1 MEKIVKIM
9 VFAGIA
15 AVVAGCAGKSGD
27 KAAVPGAAAVV
38 PSVEVVTAVSRDV
51 PQESSYSASVEA
63 YATNNIVS
71 QSAGR
76 IRKINVE
83 VGDYV
88 TKGQVVA
95 EMDRLQLEQT
105 RLQLQNDSTEL
116 ARIRSLYEEGGV
128 AKSDLEAMELGYNV
142 RRSTYA
148 NLLENTVLRAPIT
161 GYITARNYDV
171 NDMYAMSMPIFTV
184 QQVVPV
190 KLKVGISESEYSKV
204 HKGDKVSLTV
214 DALPGRSFTGRIE
227 RIYPTIDAATHTF
240 LAEVVVGNSDRL
252 LRPGMFA
259 RVVVCF
265 GSLHNVII
273 PDTAVVKMEGTGQ
286 KYVYILNADNTVSF
300 VPVTLGRHIGNEYEV
315 TEGIASGA
323 NVVAK
328 GQASLKDGIAVNV
341 L

>member
-1 MEKIVKIM
+1 MKQIVKIM

-15 AVVAGCAGKSGD
+15 AVAAGCAGKGG
-27 KAAVPGAAAVV
+27 KKVEGPAEEIV
-38 PSVEVVTAVSRDV
+38 PSVTVIAATSRAV
-51 PQESSYSASVEA
+51 PQENSYSATIEA
-63 YATNNIVS
+63 NATNNIVS

-88 TKGQVVA
+88 SKGQIVA
-95 EMDRLQLEQT
+95 EMDRLQLDQV
-105 RLQLQNDSTEL
+105 RLQFKNDSIEL

-128 AKSDLEAMELGYNV
+128 SKSDLEAMELGYNV
-142 RRSTYA
+142 RKSTYE

-190 KLKVGISESEYSKV
+190 KVKVGISESEYSKV
-204 HKGDKVSLTV
+204 HKGDRVSLSV
-214 DALPGRSFTGRIE
+214 DALPGRKFTGRVE
-227 RIYPTIDAATHTF
+227 RLYPTIDAMTHTF
-240 LAEVVVGNSDRL
+240 IAEVTVPNSDRI

-259 RVVVCF
+259 RVTVNF
-265 GSLHNVII
+265 GDLNNVIV
-273 PDTAVVKMEGTGQ
+273 PDMAVVKLEGTGQ
-286 KYVYILNADNTVSF
+286 KFVYVLNADNTVSF
-300 VPVTLGRHIGNEYEV
+300 VPVTLGRHIGSEYEV
-315 TEGIASGA
+315 LEGIAEGA
-323 NVVAK
+323 TVVVK
-328 GQASLKDGIAVNV
+328 GQASLKDGIKVNI